1 MRTHVVLTIVCRPI
15 FSMVCFIQSTHH
27 NIIYKLKL
35 VQIAFLF
42 IYAAASYLRSHCK
55 YHIKF
60 YFMYTVLSIW
70 NFVTLSCL
78 RFTLSVLLF
87 LCMVLCFS
95 ALAMHVWS
103 QGEISRGGWGLRG
116 KPNIPI
122 KLLLEAYTPLSMFC
136 IIQVNLTLAAACLTP
151 VLRFAFSIIATWKQK
166 NPIFCRVFH
175 FHVLPMLSTVSY
187 I

>member
-1 MRTHVVLTIVCRPI
+1 
-15 FSMVCFIQSTHH
+15 MVCFIQSTHH
-27 NIIYKLKL
+27 NIYKLHL
-35 VQIAFLF
+35 CS
-42 IYAAASYLRSHCK
+42 SYLRSHWK

-87 LCMVLCFS
+87 YAWCYVLVHWLCMS
-95 ALAMHVWS
+95 GQS
-103 QGEISRGGWGLRG
+103 QGEISCGEWGMRG

-151 VLRFAFSIIATWKQK
+151 VLRFAFSTIHGSRRTPFFA
-166 NPIFCRVFH
+166 VS
-175 FHVLPMLSTVSY
+175 STSMY
-187 I
+187 YQCFQR